1 MSHNFWKDVMLLGI
15 DPLESFSIVFIY
27 QSRGWGGREIVSEKL
42 VLFLFFE
49 FYFKSNSFKPAIR
62 NIERPR
68 WETQN

>member
-1 MSHNFWKDVMLLGI
+1 MYHNIWKDAMSLGI

-27 QSRGWGGREIVSEKL
+27 QSVCGGGRGDSFRETSA
-42 VLFLFFE
+42 FFFE

-62 NIERPR
+62 NIEWPR